1 MERSK
6 RTQIMKLHF
15 FLFSRIRGLLT
26 KKDERKNLIISS
38 KVRGDSVFSTG
49 EVSMCR
55 TGKLFLRRRR
65 TSLNSCDK
73 HRIERVA
80 QPPVFSLLISPFAI
94 FRYSFSLQESSQHLV
109 RFSRRFFVDAP
120 VDSAPP
126 TLDFGPGTGGTST
139 LASSSS
145 LVSDADYVY
154 PLDAAAQKITVY
166 GELNSYSVDD
176 SHRVISSNRLHSYDP
191 SILSA
196 ELRLQDNW
204 DGMPME
210 EKEDVG
216 AGKDGG
222 KIEND
227 AVMREGRNKQ
237 GAAGAAAVAAAVLE
251 SRRAVDG
258 IALIPGHP
266 LPVVFPRP
274 DDLPP
279 PLRFIKKFGPGGGRQ
294 TTSKG
299 KRRPVKEDNPAED
312 EEDKGIYSE
321 VLESD
326 ARVESHSFQKSF
338 AFHVRVL
345 DEHHRPT
352 KVKGFH
358 HFSDLNQSLPVEVQE
373 GFSRAN
379 FSTPTLM
386 QSVVMPLLL
395 LNKDIICVA
404 PPTSGCSFAIAI
416 RALTVLYNYLSS
428 EFSLRERASG
438 CTAPIIMV
446 ICPTAEVVQR
456 VSAAFRIIAGKEI
469 EILRLVGGK
478 DASKEE
484 EQLRQGKCHILI
496 STPKLLSQ
504 TLSSQSI
511 QLDQVQFIAGVE
523 VDKILKLKSD
533 TTSIEM
539 KNDSTNHNTADS
551 SRIRASTSIDH
562 SCKTGIPEGSA
573 ELENIFRVVHD
584 KADHAQSSLW
594 CHSLTNEVQEFAGK
608 YLSCTNVN
616 IVKVQKE
623 EKIRAN
629 VRHILYALKQNERLD
644 CIWKLYDSHAILKRE
659 QVLIFCL
666 FKETAEYVA
675 KELTKLLSAPSS
687 IVRFLHRGVRTNR
700 QQKIMKDFE
709 RGDCR
714 ILVTTDAVAKKL
726 DVPDLEHII
735 NYDLAP
741 SVEVLSRRLHQ
752 VGQSGR
758 TTMIHTFLVPED
770 SAVPLTAKFIS
781 EQTGK
786 PLSPEIMQLVQ
797 QSESSGIGD
806 TWSTP
811 VIRFRDQ
818 HWRGFRWRVSGTA
831 RYGSRFSKTAS
842 GVVEEHLGR
851 RREAPAALK
860 AKEASN

>member
-1 MERSK
+1 MLAS
-6 RTQIMKLHF
+6 RTENAVSSNWQIYLHHPK
-15 FLFSRIRGLLT
+15 G
-26 KKDERKNLIISS
+26 
-38 KVRGDSVFSTG
+38 
-49 EVSMCR
+49 
-55 TGKLFLRRRR
+55 
-65 TSLNSCDK
+65 NSCHQRK
-73 HRIERVA
+73 ESVYFYEGNQAERYA
-80 QPPVFSLLISPFAI
+80 HSGFFSAFASHLSGFHYVSFFSKPFQQVKTAK
-94 FRYSFSLQESSQHLV
+94 
-109 RFSRRFFVDAP
+109 RFFVDAP
-120 VDSAPP
+120 VDSSPASIEMGE
-126 TLDFGPGTGGTST
+126 TTIGDSST
-139 LASSSS
+139 FASSSS

-154 PLDAAAQKITVY
+154 PLDVAAQKIQVY
-166 GELNSYSVDD
+166 GELNTYSVDD

-204 DGMPME
+204 DGAPKEVVE
-210 EKEDVG
+210 EG
-216 AGKDGG
+216 GGKDGG

-279 PLRFIKKFGPGGGRQ
+279 PLRFIKKFGSGGGRQ
-294 TTSKG
+294 TSEKGRRRTSKD
-299 KRRPVKEDNPAED
+299 VNIEEQ
-312 EEDKGIYSE
+312 EEDRGIYSE
-321 VLESD
+321 VMESD
-326 ARVESHSFQKSF
+326 ARVESHTFQKSF

-358 HFSDLNQSLPVEVQE
+358 HFSDLDQSLPSEVQQ
-373 GFSRAN
+373 GISRAN

-395 LNKDIICVA
+395 LNKDIICMA

-416 RALTVLYNYLSS
+416 RALTVLYNFLSS
-428 EFSLRERASG
+428 GLQLPETNSG
-438 CTAPIIMV
+438 LSTPIV
-446 ICPTAEVVQR
+446 VVVCPTEEVVQR
-456 VSAAFRIIAGKEI
+456 VSSAFRIISGKEV
-469 EILRLVGGK
+469 EILRLIGGK
-478 DASKEE
+478 DSSKEE
-484 EQLRQGKCHILI
+484 EQLRQGNCHVLL
-496 STPKLLSQ
+496 STPKLLSWA
-504 TLSSQSI
+504 LSSH
-511 QLDQVQFIAGVE
+511 LVKFHQVHFIAAVE
-523 VDKILKLKSD
+523 VDKMLEVKGATSKEEGTTDSD
-533 TTSIEM
+533 ESSSSSSNGCRSNYQEKKTELTDAS
-539 KNDSTNHNTADS
+539 AD
-551 SRIRASTSIDH
+551 IDD
-562 SCKTGIPEGSA
+562 
-573 ELENIFRVVHD
+573 IFRVIHE
-584 KADHAQSSLW
+584 KADHPQSSLW
-594 CHSLTNEVQEFAGK
+594 CHSLTNDVQQFAGK

-616 IVKVQKE
+616 TVNVQKE

-629 VRHILYALKQNERLD
+629 VRHILYALKQEDRLD

-666 FKETAEYVA
+666 FKEIAEYVA
-675 KELTKLLSAPSS
+675 KELTKLLEAPSS
-687 IVRFLHRGVRTNR
+687 IIRFLHRGVRTNR
-700 QQKIMKDFE
+700 QQQIMKDFE

-741 SVEVLSRRLHQ
+741 TVEVLSRRLHQ

-786 PLSPEIMQLVQ
+786 PLSSEIMEMVQ
-797 QSESSGIGD
+797 QSESIGMGD

-818 HWRGFRWRVSGTA
+818 QWGGFRWRVSGTA
-831 RYGSRFSKTAS
+831 HHGSEYSKTKE
-842 GVVEEHLGR
+842 GLLEQRLGR
-851 RREAPAALK
+851 RREVPVVLRSK
-860 AKEASN
+860 GPSK